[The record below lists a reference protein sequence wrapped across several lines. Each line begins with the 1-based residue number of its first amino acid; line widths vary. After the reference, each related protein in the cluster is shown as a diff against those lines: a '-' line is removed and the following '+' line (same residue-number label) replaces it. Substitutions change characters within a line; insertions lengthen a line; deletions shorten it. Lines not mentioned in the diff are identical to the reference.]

1 LIDVF
6 QLLVVSSVQ
15 GANGHLKQQEK
26 DNVSVGS
33 RNSIWKNKEGLL
45 LPDIGIN
52 ANTVY
57 RVIDYFFAPTN
68 RATS

>member
-1 LIDVF
+1 LYNSLT
-6 QLLVVSSVQ
+6 LLLLAGQ

-45 LPDIGIN
+45 LPDIGTLLIY
-52 ANTVY
+52 NTIY
-57 RVIDYFFAPTN
+57 MGF
-68 RATS
+68 

>member
-1 LIDVF
+1 LAG
-6 QLLVVSSVQ
+6 Q

-45 LPDIGIN
+45 LPDIGTLLNQFIL
-52 ANTVY
+52 
-57 RVIDYFFAPTN
+57 I
-68 RATS
+68 